1 VQVKA
6 SATMFALLRGVF
18 EALRY
23 VDSVNI
29 ADILCVNMSYEH
41 RMFGSSDW
49 LVLSLMQM
57 EEYELDGP

>member
-1 VQVKA
+1 
-6 SATMFALLRGVF
+6 MFALLRGVF